1 MTPLNTQCFRCGN
14 VLSATQAQKAIL
26 SSPFRAEG
34 DHAFSV
40 ASTGTPIRRYPEP
53 SALQLQLTP
62 VRYRSRL
69 SGAGASPTECLRDY
83 LSGQQQGRRGGK
95 DVRVRVVQRMGEEN
109 VGMFSPLWEGSEREY
124 PLPGAYMINPFERS
138 SIRTKFMDHVVLSP
152 GGVVLV
158 TSPGTE
164 SSNLPPQSLNNL

>member
-1 MTPLNTQCFRCGN
+1 MTPLNTQYFRCGN

-26 SSPFRAEG
+26 SNPFRAEG

-40 ASTGTPIRRYPEP
+40 ASTGTPVHRYPEP

-62 VRYRSRL
+62 VDYRSRL

-95 DVRVRVVQRMGEEN
+95 DVRVSVRVRVVQRMGRGKCWN
-109 VGMFSPLWEGSEREY
+109 VFPVLGGVGTRLSPLG
-124 PLPGAYMINPFERS
+124 GIHDQPFEMS
-138 SIRTKFMDHVVLSP
+138 SIRTKFAYHVVLS
-152 GGVVLV
+152 L
-158 TSPGTE
+158 
-164 SSNLPPQSLNNL
+164 